1 MPIDQSWRDN
11 VYIKAREYLA
21 TRGLDGAT
29 STEIAYSIAGDG
41 AEKVRATICG
51 ATAHGGIVAY
61 GMACRK
67 HRSDHPQGNHV
78 YHLAERAEA
87 VDAHRIECTRC
98 REQKP
103 RLEFGCVN
111 RGCSELLKIC
121 NACTDTLNPEERRI
135 SREERVRKWHQ
146 THRIATGE
154 DARNSVDYQSP
165 RRRVPICKV
174 CYDLPHARP
183 KTGLCKCGRPRYEE
197 ALPPLQERS
206 FDRVAVP

>member
-21 TRGLDGAT
+21 TRGLYGAT
-29 STEIAYSIAGDG
+29 STEIAYSIACDG

-87 VDAHRIECTRC
+87 VDAHR
-98 REQKP
+98 
-103 RLEFGCVN
+103 
-111 RGCSELLKIC
+111 
-121 NACTDTLNPEERRI
+121 NACTDTSNPEERRI

-146 THRIATGE
+146 TPRIATGE

-165 RRRVPICKV
+165 RRRG
-174 CYDLPHARP
+174 DW
-183 KTGLCKCGRPRYEE
+183 
-197 ALPPLQERS
+197 
-206 FDRVAVP
+206 